1 MSFYKTILLLFC
13 FVGVMQASS
22 QQILD
27 MKSGEI
33 VFTSAAP
40 LETIKA
46 KSNRMLGIMDLTSNK
61 FAFSVDILS
70 FQGFNS
76 ELQRE
81 HFGENYME
89 TDRFPKATFQGKLID
104 KFNPGLAKQV
114 IRAKGQFE
122 IHGVA
127 KERIIDVEITKF
139 GDGYKIKSDFN
150 VSLVEHNINI
160 PKIVFQRIAEIIQIG
175 VSGALVPRS

>member
-1 MSFYKTILLLFC
+1 MLSKKWILILICCAVVAFTT
-13 FVGVMQASS
+13 A

-27 MKSGEI
+27 MKSGE
-33 VFTSAAP
+33 VLFTSEAP

-46 KSNRMLGIMDLTSNK
+46 RSSRLLGIMDLTSNK

-89 TDRFPKATFQGKLID
+89 TDRYPKATFQGKLID
-104 KFNPGLAKQV
+104 KFNPNLAKQI

-139 GDGYKIKSDFN
+139 GDGYKIHSGFN
-150 VSLVEHNINI
+150 VALVEHNIMI
-160 PKIVFQRIAEIIQIG
+160 PKIVFQKIAETIHID
-175 VSGALVPRS
+175 VSGTLLPRK